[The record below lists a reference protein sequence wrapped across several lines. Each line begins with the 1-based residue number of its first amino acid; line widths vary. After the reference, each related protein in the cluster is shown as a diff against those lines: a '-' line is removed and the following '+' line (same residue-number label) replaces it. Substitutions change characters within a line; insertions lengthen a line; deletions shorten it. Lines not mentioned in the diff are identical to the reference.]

1 MFLTSPLY
9 IERCRTADTVDF
21 DLSQLDTK
29 KKIRPKLGEGI
40 LLRLRFVQS
49 AAQLTAAGGSTGKGY
64 ELVTSDEGDNEGA
77 GDVELGRAVATS
89 EEPAES
95 ANAAGGSAARSES
108 ASGKS
113 DPTKVSPMNTA
124 TTPTGSTKSKK
135 TEAAFTS
142 LVTGTKSPEDTTVA
156 L

>member
-1 MFLTSPLY
+1 MHSLCLFTTFQP
-9 IERCRTADTVDF
+9 RHRTADTVDF

-64 ELVTSDEGDNEGA
+64 ELVTAEDNDNA
-77 GDVELGRAVATS
+77 GDVELGRAVATN
-89 EEPAES
+89 ES
-95 ANAAGGSAARSES
+95 AASAAEGGAAVQAES

-113 DPTKVSPMNTA
+113 EPTKVSPMNTA

>member
-1 MFLTSPLY
+1 M
-9 IERCRTADTVDF
+9 
-21 DLSQLDTK
+21 
-29 KKIRPKLGEGI
+29 
-40 LLRLRFVQS
+40 QS

-64 ELVTSDEGDNEGA
+64 ELVTAEDNDNA
-77 GDVELGRAVATS
+77 GDVELGRAVATN
-89 EEPAES
+89 ES
-95 ANAAGGSAARSES
+95 AASAAEGGVAVQAES

-113 DPTKVSPMNTA
+113 EPTKVSPMNTA